1 MWCEKLKNGNV
12 RYLER
17 YKDASGKVKRVSVT
31 FPKETRQAT
40 KQAQNILSEKIAMLS
55 DDSDLT
61 LGVLAD
67 MYLRASEKGMKPTSF
82 RTRKGSIQGLVSL
95 IGANKKVSALNSG
108 RINDIFIQQG
118 LSNSLI
124 NTRTKTLKL
133 LMRWGYER
141 DLVGNID
148 WMVKL
153 KPRKTD
159 AKEKLEDKFLESE
172 ELKQIIDALPKKE
185 WEFLAELTALSGM
198 RIGEALALTNND
210 IDFRSR
216 TISISKTYSEDLK
229 LTQPPKTASSYR
241 EIYMQDELLDCCHRI
256 KLYFQSQKFAIG
268 YRTDLFMSDK
278 EGKWLNY
285 GTYNRALKRASS
297 VLDRDITV
305 TTHVMRHTHVALL
318 AEAGVPLEVI
328 SRRLG
333 HDGSDTTRKVYLH
346 VTERAKEKE
355 RENMKEIRLLS

>member
-1 MWCEKLKNGNV
+1 MWCEKLNNGNV

-31 FPKETRQAT
+31 FPKETRQAA
-40 KQAQNILSEKIAMLS
+40 KQAQNILNEKIAMLS

-61 LGVLAD
+61 LGALAD
-67 MYLRASEKGMKPTSF
+67 MYLRAAEKGMKQTSF
-82 RTRKGSIQGLVSL
+82 RTRKGAVKSLVTL
-95 IGANKKVSALNSG
+95 IGANKRISTLNSG
-108 RINDIFIQQG
+108 RINDIFIQQE

-124 NTRTKTLKL
+124 NTRIKTLKL
-133 LMRWGYER
+133 LLRWGYER
-141 DLVGNID
+141 DLVGDID

-159 AKEKLEDKFLESE
+159 SKERLEDKYLEAD
-172 ELKQIIDALPKKE
+172 ELKMIIYALPKEE
-185 WEFLAELTALSGM
+185 WKLLAELTALSGM
-198 RIGEALALTNND
+198 RIGEALALTND
-210 IDFRSR
+210 DVDFKAR

-229 LTQPPKTASSYR
+229 RTQPPKTASSYR

-256 KLYFQSQKFAIG
+256 KSYFKSQMFAIG

-278 EGKWLNY
+278 KGEWLNY

-355 RENMKEIRLLS
+355 REKMKEIRLLS

>member
-1 MWCEKLKNGNV
+1 MWCENLKNGNV

-31 FPKETRQAT
+31 FPKATRQSA
-40 KQAQNILSEKIAMLS
+40 KQAQNILNEKIAMLS

-67 MYLRASEKGMKPTSF
+67 MYLRAAENGMKATSF
-82 RTRKGSIQGLVSL
+82 RTRKGAATNLVTL
-95 IGANKKVSALNSG
+95 IGANKKISSLNAG
-108 RINDIFIQQG
+108 QINDIFIRCG
-118 LSNSLI
+118 LPNSLI
-124 NTRTKTLKL
+124 NTRIKTLKL
-133 LMRWGYER
+133 LLRWGYER
-141 DLVGNID
+141 DLVGNIE

-159 AKEKLEDKFLESE
+159 AKERLEDKFLESE

-185 WEFLAELTALSGM
+185 WKFLAELTALSGM
-198 RIGEALALTNND
+198 RIGEALALTNAD
-210 IDFRSR
+210 VDFKAR
-216 TISISKTYSEDLK
+216 TIRVSKTYSENLK

-241 EIYMQDELLDCCHRI
+241 EIYMQDELLDCCHRA

-297 VLDRDITV
+297 VLGRDITV

-333 HDGSDTTRKVYLH
+333 HDGSDTTRKVYMH

-355 RENMKEIRLLS
+355 REKMKKIRLLS

>member
-40 KQAQNILSEKIAMLS
+40 KQAQSILNEKIVMLS

-82 RTRKGSIQGLVSL
+82 RTRKGAVKNLVAL
-95 IGANKKVSALNSG
+95 IGANKKISALNSG
-108 RINDIFIQQG
+108 RINCIFIQQG

-124 NTRTKTLKL
+124 NTRIKTLKL
-133 LMRWGYER
+133 LLRWGYER
-141 DLVGNID
+141 DLVGDVD

-159 AKEKLEDKFLESE
+159 AKERLEDKYLEAD
-172 ELKQIIDALPKKE
+172 ELKKIIDALPREE
-185 WEFLAELTALSGM
+185 WKLLAELTALSGM
-198 RIGEALALTNND
+198 RIGEALALTD
-210 IDFRSR
+210 DDVDFKAR
-216 TISISKTYSEDLK
+216 TISVSKTYSEDLK

-256 KLYFQSQKFAIG
+256 KSYFKSQMFMIG

-285 GTYNRALKRASS
+285 GTYNRALKRVSS

-333 HDGSDTTRKVYLH
+333 HDGSDTTRNVYMH

-355 RENMKEIRLLS
+355 REKIKEIRLLP